1 VGDVS
6 KRMKIVRLSRNLTI
20 GVLSGTLLVLF
31 LAIVSGATLTRPRLI
46 SVAQEALA
54 SGELPFNA
62 HRDEDYFTECSMLT
76 MQYLRNDN
84 LVLNAIETRFVMS
97 AAHPCED
104 LQALLTFGRLP
115 GTPGSSPTSYV
126 NYPFGSRYLEALILS
141 ALDFGSAKQLYAL
154 LSYGSVCVLFL
165 GAWRNSPRQ
174 ALILLPVGVFL
185 LFGFG
190 FHRFGH
196 SLSHAPGFFVGFS
209 ALGAFLAGRD
219 RFRQPDNRVIFF
231 GCLGTIVAFFDLM
244 HGSIPVVLSLTIVLN
259 HLFYVAPAAQL
270 DAGLSPGRYWFVAF
284 REAVIVCVC
293 FVVAYAALTVGRLL
307 LLSLIID
314 GGWAQYAV
322 ALGFRLGNEV
332 PGRAIS
338 LQDVIEKLWQARF
351 QLTPGGFTPST
362 SMLVMSLAAWIFTIG
377 VFPLV
382 LWRRSRTSLAVLADV
397 SVVVLAAVGVLAW
410 FRLFRQHTFIHVLFA
425 VRNAAVPASYG
436 FLTAG
441 LVVRSLSAAPWG
453 ALRWAVPACAALSL
467 AVSAYL
473 LEGTMSAITAARLV
487 EQPVVDE
494 VACAPV
500 GLRRD
505 GKPDGLI
512 ELSVT
517 TTQVSPP
524 LAAFGWRPRAFSPT
538 YMRLERSS
546 PPGWWETGSGSY
558 VLGITRRPNSELL
571 NLPDGSV
578 LVPPQPRTL
587 WAHFCRDGH
596 DTADS
601 RYTLHVGD
609 RSLTVEGR

>member
-1 VGDVS
+1 MERSCGCS
-6 KRMKIVRLSRNLTI
+6 RSLSI
-20 GVLSGTLLVLF
+20 GVLSATLLVLI
-31 LAIVSGATLTRPRLI
+31 LAIGSGVTLTRARLI
-46 SVAQEALA
+46 QVAQNALT
-54 SGELPFNA
+54 SGDLPFNT

-84 LVLNAIETRFVMS
+84 VVLNAIETRFVRS
-97 AAHPCED
+97 AAHPCAD

-115 GTPGSSPTSYV
+115 GNPAPSPMSYV
-126 NYPFGSRYLEALILS
+126 NYPLGSRFLEALILS
-141 ALDFGSAKQLYAL
+141 ALDFGTAKRLYAL

-174 ALILLPVGVFL
+174 ALIVLPVGVFL
-185 LFGFG
+185 LFAFG

-209 ALGAFLAGRD
+209 ALGVFLAARD

-231 GCLGTIVAFFDLM
+231 GFLGTIVAFFDLM

-270 DAGLSPGRYWFVAF
+270 DSGRSPSRYWFVAF
-284 REAVIVCVC
+284 REAVIVFVC
-293 FVVAYAALTVGRLL
+293 FVAAYAALTVGRLL
-307 LLSLIID
+307 LLNLVID

-322 ALGFRLGNEV
+322 ALGFRLGNEI
-332 PGRAIS
+332 PGRVIG

-377 VFPLV
+377 LLPFV
-382 LWRRSRTSLAVLADV
+382 LWRRGKTSLVVLADV
-397 SVVVLAAVGVLAW
+397 SLVVLAAVGVLAW
-410 FRLFRQHTFIHVLFA
+410 YRLFRQHTFIHVLFA

-441 LVVRSLSAAPWG
+441 LVVRSLLAERWG
-453 ALRWAVPACAALSL
+453 ALRWASVLGGALSI
-467 AVSAYL
+467 AAAAYL
-473 LEGTMSAITAARLV
+473 IEGTMSAVTAARLV
-487 EQPVVDE
+487 DQPVVDE

-500 GLRRD
+500 GLRGD
-505 GKPDGLI
+505 GRPDGLI
-512 ELSVT
+512 ELSVR

-524 LAAFGWRPRAFSPT
+524 LAIFGWRPRASSPT
-538 YMRLERSS
+538 YLRLERST
-546 PPGWWETGSGSY
+546 PPGWWETGSRSY
-558 VLGITRRPNSELL
+558 ILGVTQRPNGQLI

-578 LVPPQPRTL
+578 LIPPQPRTL

-609 RSLTVEGR
+609 QSMAVEGR